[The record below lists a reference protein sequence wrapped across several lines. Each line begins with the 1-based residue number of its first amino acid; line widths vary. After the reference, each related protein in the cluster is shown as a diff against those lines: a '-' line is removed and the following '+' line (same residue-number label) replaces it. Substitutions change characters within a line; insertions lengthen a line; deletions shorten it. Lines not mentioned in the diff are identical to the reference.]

1 MATNIEQIFRSFVVN
16 KFKEIQEE
24 GKLTS
29 ENSENSQNGE
39 LTAQKEEE
47 TTSESTAVC
56 LQSEGTAPTCQ
67 DETMKTE
74 NLELAKPVTIALET
88 DSASKELKSAE
99 LTSDDEVKRDS
110 SKKKSKKHKKHK
122 SKKKKKKKKKEKH
135 EKRSKSVSS
144 VEDQENVSSETK
156 SVWKPAFSSPPK
168 EQGIL
173 DALSN
178 AETTNTVVLSLVNTQ
193 SISSAIED
201 KPVGLPLD
209 VDSGFFGPKCPNELG
224 KNVSSNSVT
233 CDVEI
238 KEQCEASVVVVQQS
252 SESTSHVEKVSEIGK
267 TQQSGLSLPIYSQ
280 TKSPGVNSPIDVNSE
295 KDSLLSLSRSQ
306 SQSNCEKLQI
316 SKEKS
321 RSNSRH
327 RSRSSSLVKVQK
339 CLETS
344 KKSPKSLPR
353 SYSISSDQRKQS
365 RSSSRGPTRR
375 STSRSSARRQ
385 RSSSRDS
392 AQYSKS
398 LITNWWSKSIRD
410 RRRSVSVVKKPWSTK
425 SPAQGHKSR
434 SKSTEKRRCSRTR
447 SRSPSRQRKSRSIS
461 RKYRQRSKSANKR
474 TRSKSVNRR
483 QSKSGSVSRIRR
495 SRSVSGSRKRNSKS
509 GSISRRRR
517 SWSGLAARRQRSR
530 STSAVRRRK
539 SRSVSLARR
548 RRSRSASPGKRRS
561 RSASP
566 VRRRR
571 SRSASP
577 ARRRRSRL
585 ASPARR
591 RRSRSFSPI
600 GKRRSRSLSPARRR
614 RSRSVSPAR
623 RRRSRSVSPAR
634 RRRSRSV
641 SPARRRR
648 SRSVS
653 PARRRR
659 SRSVSPARRR
669 RSRSVSPAR
678 RRRSR
683 SASPTRTR
691 KSRSASHNRRQSYSS
706 VSRRRKSLERLQRL
720 SSGSVLKRQRSRSSS
735 NTRRQI
741 TRSTSA
747 ARKGSRST
755 SPSTT
760 RRPSQSNT
768 ENHSRSPSG
777 SVILKHKSRS
787 VERKHKSRSR
797 STSKIRII
805 GLAPLNESHFSIS
818 STVKQTN
825 KPASSSETISDENK
839 LPQMTSESLF
849 KAGTIYLD
857 KTDTQIESSENV
869 PETNSCVL
877 SNEKLF
883 DSSFKASASNLPC
896 SLFESNS
903 EQNPHSD
910 KSAKEMLA
918 STNISVEPYKPF
930 DQTSL
935 DCTETNEKLQSLPGD
950 AGVFN
955 DSLFHSSQRV
965 SARLAEEP
973 CDKIQ
978 KPDIVSVVEHE
989 LDNNGSE
996 MAKTC
1001 TTKPKDSPDVYKSTI
1016 CDQYSM
1022 EDELPLSNQA
1032 LPSDYSSLEAE
1043 GKGSFLD
1050 VANSQDSGSI
1060 ASNPLPAETVQCS
1073 DWKQLA
1079 CSNQMSIDDFKRH
1092 DSVTLPSTSTVSCM
1106 EPSTEYSRTLTVQDT
1121 SASRSDE
1128 HDIELNLIHDPL
1140 HHASLTSYIASDA
1153 GVKPNPFLAANIT
1166 SLQSSLNNLSEIHIR
1181 TLKGEVS
1188 ESYSQVDTNS
1198 SCHLKPENAPTLEFD
1213 LSSRDKVVLQNSAAA
1228 SHTAPF
1234 TEQSHSI
1241 MSQQTY
1247 SEQTNK
1253 DVAYGTTAESFSIE
1267 NDFAS
1272 QGLINENLTSI
1283 YDKADLLVS
1292 TEREHPSETEGHYIN
1307 NPEVDLTETRIS
1319 QADLGDEPQLS
1330 PQKTLSPHRFPYSED
1345 QTNRIFHKSRQSGPH
1360 GSASLTDSALSSKQV
1375 LEPVEQ
1381 GGLDQSLYSSSENIE
1396 CMSATSNQYA
1406 VSSTADLGKE
1416 FSDKSQNCNEI
1427 PESIKIKKSC
1437 PINSETHVDDGNK
1450 VDFVSASEDAEQ
1462 NTNSVCLKDLARA
1475 VSDKEQ
1481 NLRCEA
1487 EQQSNVPDIKMCP
1500 ETPKMLIPM
1509 EMPSQK
1515 QQMYIQLTDTLSK
1528 TTVEPT
1534 DGDSNLPNVQYSFLL
1549 DNNQNLDNIAH
1560 STNTNEDCKVHGP
1573 DMFLFRDSKEG
1584 KTVAEKPFGLDIEA
1598 GNHSPKKSASSYT
1611 ALNFASLPASQNSGL
1626 EMRVKPVT
1634 EEGNI
1639 KLVSKLIEKDN
1650 LKVDVETKVKHG
1662 QVEYTSYT
1670 DSEYVC
1676 SNTTEAQK
1684 ISTSV
1689 HEMQKPAAA
1698 MPLQFKFSKTFKT
1711 LASSQLCNTSDESSD
1726 KETSKVSSS
1735 SLSTKTSVSLYVDSS
1750 STNAKSPQHVLHQ
1763 KQLDTLLPE
1772 PLQPESL
1779 SIVGSEGKDVLQQ
1792 DIQTDDSQSSAVI
1805 KPAFPH
1811 ITNPLSKLGV
1821 KQRQYRSRSV
1831 AQDSRSPSVERQR
1844 GSRSRSKSTTRK
1856 RRSRSKSVS
1865 RKKRSQSSSR
1875 KKGSH
1880 SKSSKNKRSRSKSR
1894 GRKRRSQSKSKS
1906 KKKHSPSK
1914 SSGKRKRSHSKSS
1927 ERVRSVGKPES
1938 SRSKSKT
1945 RRKGVHTKS
1954 PSGSRRS
1961 RSKSACRKSS
1971 HTKNSDVKKTSRSK
1985 SGSSRSRS
1993 RSISVSKRHLS
2004 HSKAS
2009 LHRKHSRSSSKSTSP
2024 NKRSLSRN
2032 KGRSVSRSPARRH
2045 RSRSRSHTRRH
2056 RSRSRGRWRRSLSS
2070 SRKHSRS
2077 SSRTS
2082 GTLSA
2087 KKRRSVSKSP
2097 MRGRRSRSQAK
2108 LKDKSPVTKRKSI
2121 SPIPQKKSTQSKAA
2135 AFKHSIGLKSLIQ
2148 KQLSQAK
2155 SQGSSGK
2162 LSKEQI
2168 PLSTITARAQ
2178 LPAANFSTRA
2188 QVSAPSLNA
2197 SQISVPNLA
2206 EVPLPSEHGNGQI
2219 PVPSAPPEQQ
2229 MSVTSLAP
2237 EAPLPVP
2244 DLTTATPWHV
2254 PDMASGAQWPVPDIA
2269 AGTQWSMSDLTAG
2282 AQWPMADLAAGSH
2295 WPMHDLSVGTQWSV
2309 PDLAAGTPWAVPD
2322 VATGAQWTVPDLTA
2336 STQWTVPDL
2345 TAGSQWAM
2353 TNFAPGAQWSVPDL
2367 AAAAQWTV
2375 PDLTSGTHIQSA
2387 DLATEA
2393 QVPGSDLATEAQVP
2407 GSDLATE
2414 AQVPGSDLTA
2424 EARVPRSDLVNE
2436 AQVPVPDHIP
2446 DTSDDDLVSEG
2457 HNLMPDVTAEALVP
2471 VASGTLVPDVA
2482 AGIPLPDVTAATP
2495 TPVPDVAATV
2505 NMPVPDVATTAH
2517 SLMPGYASYS
2527 AVHESVFEDS
2537 AKQSVYLDISLTAG
2551 ELVDSSCAPE
2561 SLVYTKKLPSEALNR
2576 TEHQMA
2582 LESLPST
2589 DQCPPTELPLSHA
2602 TVPEMSESFSQE
2614 EISVSPESQLES
2626 EHCSISNTSLFDPCL
2641 KSDNTSLIEYTLDQ
2655 GSSGTSTQ
2663 FASCTNSDCQLLPAS
2678 DIDGT
2683 KENDLHAD
2691 AIPSLLQECCPSQ
2704 VQSYRSPYL
2713 ATLVDPYH
2721 SPDNNVMEPYS
2732 SPEHAILVTQYSDS
2746 DCHVLTEP
2754 DAVSDCSVLAAS
2766 CASSDHSPIVKTGSS
2781 HDHFCEEITEHRV
2794 NLDQLQKPEPCTT
2807 LPCPE
2812 PADCFAK
2819 PNFTEQANPYVSP
2832 SCRISGNKSAE
2843 PETPHLVEPYGS
2855 PEHPQLVELYAS
2867 PEHPQL
2873 VEPYASP
2880 EHPLLVEPYGS
2891 PDSQELVESIASQEL
2906 AQGAEI
2912 FAISESP
2919 QIVQSCM
2926 SSQSPQP
2933 NQPFDSTDHP
2943 QLDQPVNPDP
2953 IQLVQPNFSPK
2964 SPSSPKSPQAIHSCA
2979 SLEGPQLVQPY
2990 ADSEHKLEQPFA
3002 DPEPI
3007 LLEPFT
3013 KPEHL
3018 HVETIIVPES
3028 QQVVQPYGSP
3038 EHPQLVQPYD
3048 SPEHPQLVQPYDSPE
3063 HPQLVQPYDSPEHP
3077 QLVQPYDSPEH
3088 PQLVQPYDSPEHPQL
3103 VQPYDSPEHP
3113 QLVQPYDGPEPP
3125 QLVQPYDGPEPPQLV
3140 QPYDGPEPPQLVQ
3153 PYDSPEHPQLVQPY
3167 DSPEHPQLV
3176 QPYDSPEHPQL
3187 VQPYDSPEH
3196 PQLVQPY
3203 DSPEHPQLVQPYD
3216 GPEPPQLVQPYD
3228 GPEPPQL
3235 VQPYDGPE
3243 PPQLVQPYDGPEPPQ
3258 LVQPYDG
3265 PEPPQLVQ
3273 PYDGPEPPQLVQP
3286 YDGPEPPQL
3295 VQPYDGPEP
3304 PQLVQPYDS
3313 PEPPQLVQP
3322 YDSPEHPQL
3331 VQPYDSPEHPQL
3343 VQPYDSPEHPQ
3354 LVQPSGSPEHP
3365 QLVQPSGSPEH
3376 PQLVQPSG
3384 SPEHPQLVQPSGSP
3398 EHPQLVQPYDS
3409 PEHPQLVQPYD
3420 SPEHPQLVQPYDSPE
3435 HPQRVQPHDSPEH
3448 PQRVQPYDDGGPEH
3462 PQLVQPYDGP
3472 EHPQLVQPY
3481 EGPEHPQLV
3490 QPYDGPAHQQ
3500 KDQVCDSPQLVLPFD
3515 SMECAHLVQPHA
3527 ITACSELDQPYTSP
3541 KHLQVDQPHAG
3552 SEHLQLDEPYIGPKH
3567 LQAEQPRASLKDKQL
3582 ARSYTSPE
3590 HPQLVQPIDSQDHPQ
3605 LIQPYESSEHLQSC
3619 SAPVQ
3624 TCASAE
3630 HPQLVESYTSPEH
3643 SQLIEPYSSIA
3654 PPQLIE
3660 TYSSHNH
3667 SQCDETNSSPHL
3679 SPDHGLSC
3687 HDDIDKNRKLMQSPL
3702 SDSKFDNSLPENIEA
3717 NTTGPFLD
3725 VPCSSLLQKH
3735 KTSPKLS
3742 KPILEDCS
3750 ENSYKISSEEL
3761 YNAADKSLLGDSS
3774 ESSVPLVS
3782 KEDYID
3788 SSDQYLTGDCHSSD
3802 TTQLDRS
3809 TSSIHHLELDH
3820 SSPFHQSQL
3829 EKSLSGKRQPQLGI
3843 QYTRDDQQPEK
3854 KLDPEKHCADSD
3866 QPQFSEHNNSEA
3878 YSSPISCLNKEC
3890 FSTNQELSIDDMN
3903 VSGQPLDE
3911 QNGSSAD
3918 QSMNDTCSDVQQI
3931 NPISTNPE
3939 MPFLDRATSAVY
3951 LTDGTISSIDA
3962 HFEDS
3967 VVPSVE
3973 QKEQSYT
3980 SEEDKNLDATE
3991 QLLTDKSTELFKCDP
4006 PDSLT
4011 DQTEAL
4017 SDQAASSPDS
4027 LLQNEP
4033 LEMCSYEHAEN
4044 ISHRHNQ
4051 SPQEHPLVRASKRTS
4066 WDTSELTG
4074 LDKDYSKNEQ
4084 VLSNP
4089 EICDISELDQTVE
4102 GSTSTRSEPLS
4113 PVQICSKPFSAI
4125 LSAEPEEPSTS
4136 LGLQIQD
4143 KADSFMS
4150 IHVTTLSTE
4159 IDTHVAEDSGDNV
4172 QLDNECKITP
4182 PDLLPFDSEQ
4192 PTPIYTQ
4199 NSESSSE
4206 PVLFISQP
4214 PPELLPYDSEQPAN
4228 PFQSISDYSSEQ
4240 DSSVF
4245 HTPPELLPYDSDQTI
4260 VHVSKPESCEGKL
4273 SLSNATD
4280 ESSATFAASENSF
4293 VSQLSVPSVDQE
4305 TIEVQ
4310 LCSAEEK
4317 DTSITSTKELDCV
4330 EYEMSRSSILTHASA
4345 LNNPEMVVEQPATT
4359 ILDVEFGQELPS
4371 SLSSC
4376 DETKCMPEQPVLHE
4390 ITTPHALSQGEH
4402 SVEHS
4407 QLITK
4412 DFDHL
4417 LLTEDSIKSSPPV
4430 SKAETEQV
4438 SLILNTCGTLVVQS
4452 CSDNSNMVNFCEEE
4466 KLSVTQSPI
4475 VIEVSNK
4482 RSHSKSLLKTE
4493 LSNSLSTSTKR
4504 DSPSKHTSRSA
4515 RSHSRSK
4522 DRRKS
4527 RSKSTTR
4534 KKRSRSKSM
4543 TRAKKSRSKS
4553 VVKTRKSRSKSAT
4566 RRKKSSSVS
4575 DTRFR
4580 KSRSRSKSRKR
4591 RSRSTSVANKRS
4603 SRSPSVAHRR
4613 RSRSSRRKRSHS
4625 TSVDPKRSHSNSVA
4639 RRRRSR
4645 SLSLAR
4651 RRYSRSRSPVR
4662 RRSRSSS
4669 VHRKKRSRSTSVARR
4684 KRSRSSSITRRR
4696 RSRSSSVSRRRPSPS
4711 QSVARRRRSPSLGR
4725 RRRSRS
4731 PSLAHRRRS
4740 RSASHRRRSRSPS
4753 ASRRRRSPSAPRRRR
4768 SRSPSP
4774 PRRKRSSSAARKR
4787 RSHSTSVTRKRHSRS
4802 LSASRKRRS
4811 RSSSHKRHSQTPSI
4825 ACKRRSESKSP
4836 TPKSPKIKQ
4845 RAQSKSDRSR
4855 SRSQSNVIRKRKTR
4869 SRSSSRDIS
4878 KSNEKRRKRSSSKE
4892 HYSIKQRR
4900 KSRTPPR
4907 RKKSRS
4913 PARRISPC
4921 RSPVRR
4927 RRSRSPV
4934 RRKSFS
4940 RSPVRRKQ
4948 SRSRD
4953 QSMDCVR
4960 SPKRLTDLDKA
4971 QLLEIAK
4978 ANAAAMCVKAGMP
4991 LPASLKPVLAP
5002 SAPVDEKSTHRTYGV
5017 TIQELTEKCKQI
5029 AQSKEDDEVV
5039 NRPHDS
5045 DEEEGDQ
5052 PFYNHPFKVSEHKPI
5067 SFSLLNPSLKPAPK
5081 TQVTLTKEFP
5091 VSSGSQHRKKE
5102 DKVYGE
5108 WVPVD
5113 KKSEEI
5119 KDDVFTNTGPSQP
5132 VDITAAMNERAMA
5145 QTRLTGN
5152 PFDLEALLMLNRAQE
5167 QIDAWA
5173 QSTSLPG
5180 QFTGSTGA
5188 QVLSADEISN
5198 TGPQAW
5204 LKKFWFPISSD
5215 SGVLTVR
5222 F

>member
-47 TTSESTAVC
+47 NTSESTAVC

-74 NLELAKPVTIALET
+74 NLELAKPVTIALDT
-88 DSASKELKSAE
+88 DSASKELKSAA
-99 LTSDDEVKRDS
+99 LTSDDEAKRDS

-144 VEDQENVSSETK
+144 VEDQENVNSETK

-173 DALSN
+173 DALSSKT
-178 AETTNTVVLSLVNTQ
+178 ETTNTVVLSSVNTQ

-201 KPVGLPLD
+201 KSTELLLD

-238 KEQCEASVVVVQQS
+238 KEREASVVIQQS
-252 SESTSHVEKVSEIGK
+252 SESTSHVEKVSEIAK
-267 TQQSGLSLPIYSQ
+267 TQQSGLSLPIYTQ
-280 TKSPGVNSPIDVNSE
+280 TKSPGLSSPIDVNSE
-295 KDSLLSLSRSQ
+295 KDSLHSSNRCRSLSRSQ

-344 KKSPKSLPR
+344 NKSPKSLQR
-353 SYSISSDQRKQS
+353 SYSISREQRKQS
-365 RSSSRGPTRR
+365 RSSSVGQRLR
-375 STSRSSARRQ
+375 STSRSSTKRQ
-385 RSSSRDS
+385 RSRSRDS
-392 AQYSKS
+392 TRYSKS
-398 LITNWWSKSIRD
+398 PIRNWWSKSIRN
-410 RRRSVSVVKKPWSTK
+410 RRRSVSVVKKPWSSTK
-425 SPAQGHKSR
+425 SPARRNKSR
-434 SKSTEKRRCSRTR
+434 SRSTEKRRCSRTK

-461 RKYRQRSKSANKR
+461 RKYRQRSKSAK
-474 TRSKSVNRR
+474 RR

-495 SRSVSGSRKRNSKS
+495 SRSVSGSRRRQSRS
-509 GSISRRRR
+509 ASISRRQR
-517 SWSGLAARRQRSR
+517 SWSGFAARRQRSR
-530 STSAVRRRK
+530 STSAVKRHK
-539 SRSVSLARR
+539 SRSISLARR

-561 RSASP
+561 RSSSPIRRRRSRSASPIRRRRSRSFSP

-571 SRSASP
+571 SRSFSP
-577 ARRRRSRL
+577 V
-585 ASPARR
+585 RR
-591 RRSRSFSPI
+591 RRSRSFSPVRR
-600 GKRRSRSLSPARRR
+600 RRSRSFSPVRRR
-614 RSRSVSPAR
+614 RSRSVSPVR
-623 RRRSRSVSPAR
+623 RRRSRSVSPVR

-641 SPARRRR
+641 SPVRRRR

-653 PARRRR
+653 PVRRRR
-659 SRSVSPARRR
+659 SRSVSPVRRR
-669 RSRSVSPAR
+669 RSRSVSPVRRRRSRSVSPVRKRKSRSISPAR
-678 RRRSR
+678 RRKSRSISPARKRRSR

-691 KSRSASHNRRQSYSS
+691 KSRSASHNRKQSSSS
-706 VSRRRKSLERLQRL
+706 VSRRRTSLERLQRL
-720 SSGSVLKRQRSRSSS
+720 SSSSVLKRQRSRSSS
-735 NTRRQI
+735 NARRQS
-741 TRSTSA
+741 TSSTSA

-768 ENHSRSPSG
+768 GNNSQSPSG

-797 STSKIRII
+797 STSQIRIL
-805 GLAPLNESHFSIS
+805 GHTPLNESQLSIS
-818 STVKQTN
+818 STVKQT
-825 KPASSSETISDENK
+825 KPASSSETIGEENK
-839 LPQMTSESLF
+839 LPQTTSESLF
-849 KAGTIYLD
+849 EAGTIYLD
-857 KTDTQIESSENV
+857 KTDTPVERIESSSENA
-869 PETNSCVL
+869 PETDSCSVQ
-877 SNEKLF
+877 SNENFF
-883 DSSFKASASNLPC
+883 DSSFKASALNLPC
-896 SLFESNS
+896 SQFELNS
-903 EQNPHSD
+903 QENNHND
-910 KSAKEMLA
+910 KSDKEMLTSA
-918 STNISVEPYKPF
+918 KISVEPYKPF

-935 DCTETNEKLQSLPGD
+935 DCTDTDEKLQSSPGD
-950 AGVFN
+950 TGVFN
-955 DSLFHSSQRV
+955 DNLFQSSQRV

-978 KPDIVSVVEHE
+978 KPDIVSVVENE
-989 LDNNGSE
+989 LENTGSE
-996 MAKTC
+996 IEETC
-1001 TTKPKDSPDVYKSTI
+1001 TTKRKDSPDLYKSTI

-1022 EDELPLSNQA
+1022 EKELPLSNQA

-1043 GKGSFLD
+1043 GNCSFLD
-1050 VANSQDSGSI
+1050 AANNQYFCLV
-1060 ASNPLPAETVQCS
+1060 SNPSPAEAVQH
-1073 DWKQLA
+1073 LE
-1079 CSNQMSIDDFKRH
+1079 CSNHQMSKDGDFKRH
-1092 DSVTLPSTSTVSCM
+1092 DSVTSPSTSTASCM
-1106 EPSTEYSRTLTVQDT
+1106 EPSTESSRTLTAQDT
-1121 SASRSDE
+1121 SASHSIE
-1128 HDIELNLIHDPL
+1128 HDIELNLIPDPL
-1140 HHASLTSYIASDA
+1140 HHASLTSYITSDA
-1153 GVKPNPFLAANIT
+1153 GVKPNPFLAANVT
-1166 SLQSSLNNLSEIHIR
+1166 SLESSLNNRSEIHKS
-1181 TLKGEVS
+1181 TLKVEVS
-1188 ESYSQVDTNS
+1188 ESYSRVDTNS
-1198 SCHLKPENAPTLEFD
+1198 YCHLKPENAPTPDFD
-1213 LSSRDKVVLQNSAAA
+1213 LSSRDEEVLQNAAE
-1228 SHTAPF
+1228 SITTPF
-1234 TEQSHSI
+1234 AEPSHSI
-1241 MSQQTY
+1241 MSEQTY

-1253 DVAYGTTAESFSIE
+1253 DISYGNTAESFSSE

-1292 TEREHPSETEGHYIN
+1292 TDRAHPCEIEGHYIN
-1307 NPEVDLTETRIS
+1307 NPEVDLTQAETHIS
-1319 QADLGDEPQLS
+1319 QSDLGDEPPLS
-1330 PQKTLSPHRFPYSED
+1330 PQKTPSPDKFPFSED
-1345 QTNRIFHKSRQSGPH
+1345 KTKRVFHKSGLH
-1360 GSASLTDSALSSKQV
+1360 GSTSFTDGASSSRQV

-1381 GGLDQSLYSSSENIE
+1381 GLLDQSLYSSSENIE
-1396 CMSATSNQYA
+1396 CMPSTSNLCA

-1416 FSDKSQNCNEI
+1416 FYDKSPNCNEI
-1427 PESIKIKKSC
+1427 PESIKIERSC
-1437 PINSETHVDDGNK
+1437 PINSETHVDGNK
-1450 VDFVSASEDAEQ
+1450 GDSVSASEETVP
-1462 NTNSVCLKDLARA
+1462 NTISVGLKDLECA

-1487 EQQSNVPDIKMCP
+1487 ERESVPDKKMSP
-1500 ETPKMLIPM
+1500 ETCKMLIPM

-1515 QQMYIQLTDTLSK
+1515 QMYSQLTDALSK

-1534 DGDSNLPNVQYSFLL
+1534 DRDGNLPNVQYSFLL
-1549 DNNQNLDNIAH
+1549 DNNSQNLDNIAN
-1560 STNTNEDCKVHGP
+1560 STNTNEACKDHGP
-1573 DMFLFRDSKEG
+1573 DMFLSRDSKEG
-1584 KTVAEKPFGLDIEA
+1584 KTVAEKPFRLDMEA
-1598 GNHSPKKSASSYT
+1598 ADHSQKQSASSYT
-1611 ALNFASLPASQNSGL
+1611 PLNVASLSVKQNSGP
-1626 EMRVKPVT
+1626 EINVKPFT
-1634 EEGNI
+1634 EEESNT
-1639 KLVSKLIEKDN
+1639 KPVSKLDEKYN
-1650 LKVDVETKVKHG
+1650 LEVDVTEIKKHG
-1662 QVEYTSYT
+1662 QVEYASYT
-1670 DSEYVC
+1670 GSEYVC

-1689 HEMQKPAAA
+1689 NEMQKPASA

-1711 LASSQLCNTSDESSD
+1711 LASSQICNTSDESSD
-1726 KETSKVSSS
+1726 KETSKDSSL
-1735 SLSTKTSVSLYVDSS
+1735 SLSTKASATLYVDSS
-1750 STNAKSPQHVLHQ
+1750 RTNAKSPQHVLHR
-1763 KQLDTLLPE
+1763 KQLDTPLLPE
-1772 PLQPESL
+1772 ALQPESL
-1779 SIVGSEGKDVLQQ
+1779 SNVGLDDKDVLQQ
-1792 DIQTDDSQSSAVI
+1792 DIQTDDSQSSAAI

-1811 ITNPLSKLGV
+1811 ISNALSKLGV

-1831 AQDSRSPSVERQR
+1831 AQDSRSPSVDRQR
-1844 GSRSRSKSTTRK
+1844 GSRSRSLSKTRK

-1875 KKGSH
+1875 KKSSH
-1880 SKSSKNKRSRSKSR
+1880 SKSAKNKRSRSKSR

-1914 SSGKRKRSHSKSS
+1914 SGKRKRSRSKSS

-1945 RRKGVHTKS
+1945 RRKGAHTKS
-1954 PSGSRRS
+1954 PNVSRRS
-1961 RSKSACRKSS
+1961 QSKSAVGKSS
-1971 HTKNSDVKKTSRSK
+1971 RTKNSNVKKTSRSK
-1985 SGSSRSRS
+1985 SGSSSSRS
-1993 RSISVSKRHLS
+1993 RSISVSRRHIS

-2032 KGRSVSRSPARRH
+2032 KGRSFSRSPARRH

-2077 SSRTS
+2077 SSRAS
-2082 GTLSA
+2082 GTLST

-2121 SPIPQKKSTQSKAA
+2121 SPIPQKKSIQSKAA

-2155 SQGSSGK
+2155 SQGSGGK

-2168 PLSTITARAQ
+2168 PLSTIAARAQ
-2178 LPAANFSTRA
+2178 LPAANFSTRT
-2188 QVSAPSLNA
+2188 QVSAPSLNT
-2197 SQISVPNLA
+2197 SQITVPNLA
-2206 EVPLPSEHGNGQI
+2206 EVPLPSENGNGQI
-2219 PVPSAPPEQQ
+2219 PVPNAPHEQQ
-2229 MSVTSLAP
+2229 MSVTTLAP

-2282 AQWPMADLAAGSH
+2282 AQWPMADLAGGSH

-2345 TAGSQWAM
+2345 TAGSQWTM

-2367 AAAAQWTV
+2367 AAAQWTV

-2387 DLATEA
+2387 DLAPEA
-2393 QVPGSDLATEAQVP
+2393 QVPGSDIASEAQVP

-2424 EARVPRSDLVNE
+2424 EAQVPRSDLVSE

-2482 AGIPLPDVTAATP
+2482 AGIPLPDVTAATQS
-2495 TPVPDVAATV
+2495 PVPDVAATTS
-2505 NMPVPDVATTAH
+2505 MPVPDVATTAH

-2527 AVHESVFEDS
+2527 AVHESVLDS
-2537 AKQSVYLDISLTAG
+2537 AKPSVYLDISLTAG

-2561 SLVYTKKLPSEALNR
+2561 SLVYTKKLQSEALNR
-2576 TEHQMA
+2576 TEHQTA

-2589 DQCPPTELPLSHA
+2589 DQCPPSELPLAHA
-2602 TVPEMSESFSQE
+2602 TVPEMSESLSQE
-2614 EISVSPESQLES
+2614 EISVSSESQFES
-2626 EHCSISNTSLFDPCL
+2626 EHCSISNTPLFDPCL
-2641 KSDNTSLIEYTLDQ
+2641 KSDNTLLIESTLDQ
-2655 GSSGTSTQ
+2655 GSSGMSTQ
-2663 FASCTNSDCQLLPAS
+2663 FQSCTNSDSQLLPAS
-2678 DIDGT
+2678 DTDVTSVI
-2683 KENDLHAD
+2683 NLHAD
-2691 AIPSLLQECCPSQ
+2691 ATPSLIHESCPSP
-2704 VQSYRSPYL
+2704 VQSYRSPNHSM
-2713 ATLVDPYH
+2713 LVDPYH
-2721 SPDNNVMEPYS
+2721 SPDNVLIEPYS
-2732 SPEHAILVTQYSDS
+2732 SPERPLLVTQYLDSDS
-2746 DCHVLTEP
+2746 HVLTEP
-2754 DAVSDCSVLAAS
+2754 DAVSNCSVLSAS

-2781 HDHFCEEITEHRV
+2781 HDHVCEELTEHHV
-2794 NLDQLQKPEPCTT
+2794 NLDHLQKPEPCTN

-2812 PADCFAK
+2812 PADCIAK
-2819 PNFTEQANPYVSP
+2819 PNYTEQANTDVSP
-2832 SCRISGNKSAE
+2832 SYRISGNRSAE
-2843 PETPHLVEPYGS
+2843 PEIPHLVEPYGS
-2855 PEHPQLVELYAS
+2855 TEP
-2867 PEHPQL
+2867 PQL
-2873 VEPYASP
+2873 VEPYASPEQPQLVEPYASPECPQLVEPYVSP

-2891 PDSQELVESIASQEL
+2891 PDSQELVESVASQEL
-2906 AQGAEI
+2906 TQVAEP
-2912 FAISESP
+2912 FASSESP

-2926 SSQSPQP
+2926 SSQSPQQI
-2933 NQPFDSTDHP
+2933 QPFDSPDHP
-2943 QLDQPVNPDP
+2943 QLGQPVVNPD
-2953 IQLVQPNFSPK
+2953 LVQPN
-2964 SPSSPKSPQAIHSCA
+2964 SSPKSSTSPESPRAIQSCA

-2990 ADSEHKLEQPFA
+2990 ANSEHKLEQPFA

-3018 HVETIIVPES
+3018 HVAETIAVPES
-3028 QQVVQPYGSP
+3028 PQVVQSSGSPQHPQLVQPYDSP
-3038 EHPQLVQPYD
+3038 EHPQLVQPYDSPEHPQLVQPYDSPERPQLVQPYDSPERPQLVQPYDSPERPQLVQPYDSPERPQLVQPYDSPERPQLVQPYDSPERPQLVQPYDSPERPQLVQPYDSPERPQLVQPYDSPERPQLVQPYDSPERPQLVQPYDSPERPQLIQPYD

-3088 PQLVQPYDSPEHPQL
+3088 PQLVQPYAGPIDPKV
-3103 VQPYDSPEHP
+3103 VQSY
-3113 QLVQPYDGPEPP
+3113 
-3125 QLVQPYDGPEPPQLV
+3125 
-3140 QPYDGPEPPQLVQ
+3140 
-3153 PYDSPEHPQLVQPY
+3153 
-3167 DSPEHPQLV
+3167 
-3176 QPYDSPEHPQL
+3176 
-3187 VQPYDSPEH
+3187 
-3196 PQLVQPY
+3196 
-3203 DSPEHPQLVQPYD
+3203 
-3216 GPEPPQLVQPYD
+3216 
-3228 GPEPPQL
+3228 
-3235 VQPYDGPE
+3235 
-3243 PPQLVQPYDGPEPPQ
+3243 
-3258 LVQPYDG
+3258 
-3265 PEPPQLVQ
+3265 
-3273 PYDGPEPPQLVQP
+3273 
-3286 YDGPEPPQL
+3286 
-3295 VQPYDGPEP
+3295 
-3304 PQLVQPYDS
+3304 
-3313 PEPPQLVQP
+3313 
-3322 YDSPEHPQL
+3322 
-3331 VQPYDSPEHPQL
+3331 
-3343 VQPYDSPEHPQ
+3343 
-3354 LVQPSGSPEHP
+3354 GSPK
-3365 QLVQPSGSPEH
+3365 
-3376 PQLVQPSG
+3376 
-3384 SPEHPQLVQPSGSP
+3384 
-3398 EHPQLVQPYDS
+3398 
-3409 PEHPQLVQPYD
+3409 
-3420 SPEHPQLVQPYDSPE
+3420 
-3435 HPQRVQPHDSPEH
+3435 R
-3448 PQRVQPYDDGGPEH
+3448 
-3462 PQLVQPYDGP
+3462 
-3472 EHPQLVQPY
+3472 
-3481 EGPEHPQLV
+3481 
-3490 QPYDGPAHQQ
+3490 QQ
-3500 KDQVCDSPQLVLPFD
+3500 QDHVCDSPQHPQLVLPFD
-3515 SMECAHLVQPHA
+3515 SMEGTHLVQTYV
-3527 ITACSELDQPYTSP
+3527 ITECSEL
-3541 KHLQVDQPHAG
+3541 DQPHAG
-3552 SEHLQLDEPYIGPKH
+3552 SEHLQLEEPYTSPKH
-3567 LQAEQPRASLKDKQL
+3567 LQAEQPHTNLKNKL
-3582 ARSYTSPE
+3582 AQSYTSPE
-3590 HPQLVQPIDSQDHPQ
+3590 HSQLVQPFDSQDRPK
-3605 LIQPYESSEHLQSC
+3605 LIQPYESSEHLQPY

-3624 TCASAE
+3624 ACASAE
-3630 HPQLVESYTSPEH
+3630 HPQLVETCTSPQH
-3643 SQLIEPYSSIA
+3643 SQLTEPCASIA
-3654 PPQLIE
+3654 PTQLVE

-3667 SQCDETNSSPHL
+3667 SQSDETNSSPDL
-3679 SPDHGLSC
+3679 SLDHGLSC
-3687 HDDIDKNRKLMQSPL
+3687 HDDIDKNSKLMQSPL
-3702 SDSKFDNSLPENIEA
+3702 SDSRFDNSLLEKFDA
-3717 NTTGPFLD
+3717 NTTGPMLD
-3725 VPCSSLLQKH
+3725 VPCSSILQKH
-3735 KTSPKLS
+3735 KNSPKLS
-3742 KPILEDCS
+3742 KPILEDCGES
-3750 ENSYKISSEEL
+3750 SYKISSEEL

-3774 ESSVPLVS
+3774 ESSVHLVS

-3788 SSDQYLTGDCHSSD
+3788 SDQFLTGDCHSSD
-3802 TTQLDRS
+3802 ATQLDRS

-3820 SSPFHQSQL
+3820 SSAFHQSQL
-3829 EKSLSGKRQPQLGI
+3829 EQSLSGKSPLQLGV
-3843 QYTRDDQQPEK
+3843 QYTKDDQQPEK
-3854 KLDPEKHCADSD
+3854 KLDTEEDCADSD
-3866 QPQFSEHNNSEA
+3866 QPKFSEHYNSEE

-3890 FSTNQELSIDDMN
+3890 FGTNQDPSIDMN

-3911 QNGSSAD
+3911 QNRSSTD
-3918 QSMNDTCSDVQQI
+3918 QSRNDMCSDVQQI
-3931 NPISTNPE
+3931 NPISTSPE
-3939 MPFLDRATSAVY
+3939 KHSMPCLDRATSDVY
-3951 LTDGTISSIDA
+3951 LTNAAISSIDA
-3962 HFEDS
+3962 LFKDGA
-3967 VVPSVE
+3967 VPSVE
-3973 QKEQSYT
+3973 QKEQSDK
-3980 SEEDKNLDATE
+3980 SEGDKNLDNTE
-3991 QLLTDKSTELFKCDP
+3991 QLMTDKSTELFKCDL
-4006 PDSLT
+4006 PDKLT

-4017 SDQAASSPDS
+4017 SDQAYSSPDN
-4027 LLQNEP
+4027 LQQNQP
-4033 LEMCSYEHAEN
+4033 LEMGSYAHAEN
-4044 ISHRHNQ
+4044 KSHRPNQ
-4051 SPQEHPLVRASKRTS
+4051 SLKEHPLVRASKKTTL
-4066 WDTSELTG
+4066 DASEQTY

-4084 VLSNP
+4084 IISHP
-4089 EICDISELDQTVE
+4089 EIGDLSELDQTVE
-4102 GSTSTRSEPLS
+4102 GSTSIRSEPLS
-4113 PVQICSKPFSAI
+4113 PVQICSKPFAAI
-4125 LSAEPEEPSTS
+4125 LSAETEEPSTS
-4136 LGLQIQD
+4136 LCLQIQD
-4143 KADSFMS
+4143 KVDSFMS
-4150 IHVTTLSTE
+4150 VHVTTLSAE
-4159 IDTHVAEDSGDNV
+4159 IDAHVAEDSGNV
-4172 QLDNECKITP
+4172 QPDHECKITP

-4192 PTPIYTQ
+4192 PTPIYTH

-4260 VHVSKPESCEGKL
+4260 VHVSKPESCEVKL
-4273 SLSNATD
+4273 SLNNATD
-4280 ESSATFAASENSF
+4280 PPDKQSAAFVASENPF
-4293 VSQLSVPSVDQE
+4293 VSQLSVPNIDKE
-4305 TIEVQ
+4305 TIQIQ
-4310 LCSAEEK
+4310 LWSAEEK
-4317 DTSITSTKELDCV
+4317 DTSIISTKELDCV
-4330 EYEMSRSSILTHASA
+4330 EYETSRSSIMTRASD
-4345 LNNPEMVVEQPATT
+4345 LNNPEMVVEQPAT
-4359 ILDVEFGQELPS
+4359 ILVEFGQELPS

-4376 DETKCMPEQPVLHE
+4376 DETKCMLEHPVLPE
-4390 ITTPHALSQGEH
+4390 ITTPHGLSQGEH

-4407 QLITK
+4407 P
-4412 DFDHL
+4412 
-4417 LLTEDSIKSSPPV
+4417 LTEDSIKSTPPV
-4430 SKAETEQV
+4430 SKAEIEQV
-4438 SLILNTCGTLVVQS
+4438 SLILNTCDPLVVQS
-4452 CSDNSNMVNFCEEE
+4452 CSDNSDMVNFCEQE
-4466 KLSVTQSPI
+4466 KSLVTQSPI
-4475 VIEVSNK
+4475 VIEVSNE
-4482 RSHSKSLLKTE
+4482 RSRSKSLLKTE
-4493 LSNSLSTSTKR
+4493 LSNSLSTSTKI
-4504 DSPSKHTSRSA
+4504 DSPSKRASRSA

-4543 TRAKKSRSKS
+4543 TRVKKSRSKS
-4553 VVKTRKSRSKSAT
+4553 VVRRRKSRSKSAT

-4580 KSRSRSKSRKR
+4580 RSRSRSKSRKR
-4591 RSRSTSVANKRS
+4591 RSRSTSVTNKRS
-4603 SRSPSVAHRR
+4603 SRSPSAVHRR

-4625 TSVDPKRSHSNSVA
+4625 TSVDPKRSHSHSVA
-4639 RRRRSR
+4639 RRRHSR

-4662 RRSRSSS
+4662 RRRSHSSS
-4669 VHRKKRSRSTSVARR
+4669 VHRRKRSRSTSVARR
-4684 KRSRSSSITRRR
+4684 RRSRSSSITRRR
-4696 RSRSSSVSRRRPSPS
+4696 RSRSSSVSWRRPSPS

-4740 RSASHRRRSRSPS
+4740 PSASHRRRSRSPS

-4869 SRSSSRDIS
+4869 SRSSSRDIN

-4940 RSPVRRKQ
+4940 RSPVRRKR

-5002 SAPVDEKSTHRTYGV
+5002 SAPVDEKTTHRTYGV

-5039 NRPHDS
+5039 NKPHDS

-5102 DKVYGE
+5102 SDKVYGE

-5113 KKSEEI
+5113 KKTEEV

-5198 TGPQAW
+5198 SGPQAW
-5204 LKKFWFPISSD
+5204 LKKQ
-5215 SGVLTVR
+5215 VLKRDRTLV
-5222 F
+5222 